1 MDRSKILILIVG
13 ILSGFIIGFLFANSQ
28 NRKQVEEL
36 NNEIT
41 NLKSVSSKKQNQ
53 NNPDELTKEEIKSA
67 ISKAD
72 QNPND
77 LELQQKVGTYL
88 YQYAASQRDSSYL
101 TDVARILKRAAEGK
115 PKEYELF
122 VTLGNV
128 LFDLW
133 QNGKNNNYILD
144 ARVWYQ
150 KALAIK
156 SDDPNVRTDLGLTY
170 FFAAP
175 AEPEKAIVEFRKSL
189 QIDIKHEP
197 TLQNLIQALIMTK
210 QFDEAQKRIEEL
222 RNVNP
227 SNTSLTVLEEQLSKA
242 KG

>member
-1 MDRSKILILIVG
+1 MDRAKTLILIIG
-13 ILSGFIIGFLFANSQ
+13 LLIGFVSGFLFANSQ
-28 NRKQVEEL
+28 NRKQVDEL
-36 NNEIT
+36 QSEIT
-41 NLKSVSSKKQNQ
+41 KLKNLESQKKNQ
-53 NNPDELTKEEIKSA
+53 TSDELSQEEIKSA

-101 TDVARILKRAAEGK
+101 SDIARILKRAAEGK
-115 PKEYELF
+115 PKEYELL

-133 QNGKNNNYILD
+133 QGEKNNQYLLD

-170 FFAAP
+170 FFATP

-189 QIDIKHEP
+189 EIDVKHEP

-222 RNVNP
+222 RKLNP
-227 SNTSLTVLEEQLSKA
+227 SNTALSALEEQLSKA